1 MESNEQLTPD
11 VKTKED
17 MLKNLDVLLDE
28 DLPYHQRLEA
38 YEYLMEDCEP
48 ILEDMIDKIYT
59 TEGETGKMLMEILAE
74 YKGNKAIFMGL
85 VSYLYKGED
94 VALFARLIGAYGDE
108 QGVEVLK
115 TFCENYEPN
124 YNEYMELRNAVEELG
139 GDFDLKQDFS
149 DDPFYRFLKGLDEVD
164 DESRK
169 SPLRTISS
177 KIANVPTKRATRIS
191 TARTKIAIVTM
202 TIASAIIM
210 IVRTRIATA
219 IIMIVKTSI
228 ATAVI
233 ITTIDLIFHNVL
245 HAFGRAFLFAFSVFT
260 ASKTSRNTTIAN
272 SITPSTLL
280 TG

>member
-1 MESNEQLTPD
+1 MQENNQTSD
-11 VKTKED
+11 VKTKQE
-17 MLKNLDVLLDE
+17 MLEKLDVLLNE

-38 YEYLMEDCEP
+38 YEYLLEDCEP

-59 TEGETGKMLMEILAE
+59 LDGETGKMLMEILAE

-108 QGVEVLK
+108 QGIEVLK

-164 DESRK
+164 DESRQ
-169 SPLRTISS
+169 SPFEDYFKQNHEHSHDDDECDDDCDCEDEDCDCDDDCDCHDHRHHHDCDDDDC
-177 KIANVPTKRATRIS
+177 RC
-191 TARTKIAIVTM
+191 
-202 TIASAIIM
+202 
-210 IVRTRIATA
+210 
-219 IIMIVKTSI
+219 
-228 ATAVI
+228 
-233 ITTIDLIFHNVL
+233 HE
-245 HAFGRAFLFAFSVFT
+245 
-260 ASKTSRNTTIAN
+260 
-272 SITPSTLL
+272 
-280 TG
+280 

>member
-1 MESNEQLTPD
+1 MQENNQTSD
-11 VKTKED
+11 VKTKQE
-17 MLKNLDVLLDE
+17 MLEKLDVLLRE

-38 YEYLMEDCEP
+38 YEYLLEDCEP

-59 TEGETGKMLMEILAE
+59 LDGETGKMLMEILAE

-108 QGVEVLK
+108 QGIEVLK

-164 DESRK
+164 DESRQ
-169 SPLRTISS
+169 SPFEDYFKQNHEHSHDDDECDDDCDCEEDDCDCDDDECHCR
-177 KIANVPTKRATRIS
+177 
-191 TARTKIAIVTM
+191 
-202 TIASAIIM
+202 
-210 IVRTRIATA
+210 
-219 IIMIVKTSI
+219 
-228 ATAVI
+228 
-233 ITTIDLIFHNVL
+233 DEGDCDDDCHC
-245 HAFGRAFLFAFSVFT
+245 HHHDCDDDCHCHE
-260 ASKTSRNTTIAN
+260 
-272 SITPSTLL
+272 
-280 TG
+280 

>member
-1 MESNEQLTPD
+1 MQENNQTSD
-11 VKTKED
+11 VKTKQE
-17 MLKNLDVLLDE
+17 MLEKLDVLLNE

-38 YEYLMEDCEP
+38 YEYLLEDCEP

-59 TEGETGKMLMEILAE
+59 LDGETGKMLMEILAE

-108 QGVEVLK
+108 QGIEVLK

-164 DESRK
+164 DESRQ
-169 SPLRTISS
+169 SPFEDYFKQNHEHSHDDDECDDDCDCEDEDCDCDDDECRCHDEDCDYDDDCDCHHHDC
-177 KIANVPTKRATRIS
+177 N
-191 TARTKIAIVTM
+191 
-202 TIASAIIM
+202 
-210 IVRTRIATA
+210 
-219 IIMIVKTSI
+219 
-228 ATAVI
+228 
-233 ITTIDLIFHNVL
+233 DGDCHC
-245 HAFGRAFLFAFSVFT
+245 HE
-260 ASKTSRNTTIAN
+260 
-272 SITPSTLL
+272 
-280 TG
+280 

>member
-1 MESNEQLTPD
+1 MQENNQTSD
-11 VKTKED
+11 VKTKQE
-17 MLKNLDVLLDE
+17 MLEKLDVLLRE

-38 YEYLMEDCEP
+38 YEYLLEDCEP

-59 TEGETGKMLMEILAE
+59 LDGETGKMLMEILAE

-108 QGVEVLK
+108 QGIEVLK

-164 DESRK
+164 DESRQ
-169 SPLRTISS
+169 SPFEDYFKQNHEHSHDDDECDDDCDCEDEDCDCDDDECRCHDEDCDYDDDCDCHDH
-177 KIANVPTKRATRIS
+177 RHHHDCDYDDCRC
-191 TARTKIAIVTM
+191 
-202 TIASAIIM
+202 
-210 IVRTRIATA
+210 
-219 IIMIVKTSI
+219 
-228 ATAVI
+228 
-233 ITTIDLIFHNVL
+233 HE
-245 HAFGRAFLFAFSVFT
+245 
-260 ASKTSRNTTIAN
+260 
-272 SITPSTLL
+272 
-280 TG
+280 

>member
-1 MESNEQLTPD
+1 
-11 VKTKED
+11 
-17 MLKNLDVLLDE
+17 MLSVMLDE
-28 DLPYHQRLEA
+28 DKPYQQRLDA
-38 YEYLMEDCEP
+38 YEYLLEDCEP

-59 TEGETGKMLMEILAE
+59 LDGDTGKMLMEVLAE

-164 DESRK
+164 EESRK
-169 SPLRTISS
+169 SPFEDYF
-177 KIANVPTKRATRIS
+177 NE
-191 TARTKIAIVTM
+191 
-202 TIASAIIM
+202 
-210 IVRTRIATA
+210 
-219 IIMIVKTSI
+219 
-228 ATAVI
+228 
-233 ITTIDLIFHNVL
+233 HN
-245 HAFGRAFLFAFSVFT
+245 HNCDDEEDCDCDEEDCDCDDCDDDDCDCDDDCSCHRH
-260 ASKTSRNTTIAN
+260 
-272 SITPSTLL
+272 
-280 TG
+280 

>member
-1 MESNEQLTPD
+1 MTNNSDMLQGDNMPD
-11 VKTKED
+11 LHEKTKDEMLD
-17 MLKNLDVLLDE
+17 MLSVMLDE
-28 DLPYHQRLEA
+28 DKPYQQRLDA
-38 YEYLMEDCEP
+38 YEYLLEDCEP

-59 TEGETGKMLMEILAE
+59 LDGDTGKMLMEVLAE

-164 DESRK
+164 EESRK
-169 SPLRTISS
+169 SPFEDYF
-177 KIANVPTKRATRIS
+177 NE
-191 TARTKIAIVTM
+191 
-202 TIASAIIM
+202 
-210 IVRTRIATA
+210 
-219 IIMIVKTSI
+219 
-228 ATAVI
+228 
-233 ITTIDLIFHNVL
+233 HN
-245 HAFGRAFLFAFSVFT
+245 HNCDCDDDCDCHHHDCDDDCSCHRH
-260 ASKTSRNTTIAN
+260 
-272 SITPSTLL
+272 
-280 TG
+280 

>member
-1 MESNEQLTPD
+1 MQENNQTSD
-11 VKTKED
+11 VKTKQE
-17 MLKNLDVLLDE
+17 MLEKLDVLLNE

-38 YEYLMEDCEP
+38 YEYLLEDCEP

-59 TEGETGKMLMEILAE
+59 LDGETGKMLMEILAE

-108 QGVEVLK
+108 QGIEVLK

-164 DESRK
+164 DESRQ
-169 SPLRTISS
+169 SPFEDYFKQNHEHSHDDDECDDDCDCEDEDCDCDDDECRCHDEDCDCDGDCDCHDH
-177 KIANVPTKRATRIS
+177 RHHHDCDDDDCRC
-191 TARTKIAIVTM
+191 
-202 TIASAIIM
+202 
-210 IVRTRIATA
+210 
-219 IIMIVKTSI
+219 
-228 ATAVI
+228 
-233 ITTIDLIFHNVL
+233 HE
-245 HAFGRAFLFAFSVFT
+245 
-260 ASKTSRNTTIAN
+260 
-272 SITPSTLL
+272 
-280 TG
+280 

>member
-1 MESNEQLTPD
+1 MKMESNEQLTPD

-17 MLKNLDVLLDE
+17 MLKSLDVLLDE

-169 SPLRTISS
+169 SPFEDYFKQNREYSDEES
-177 KIANVPTKRATRIS
+177 GEDFDCEDEDCDCDDDDCECHHHDCEDEDCDCHHP
-191 TARTKIAIVTM
+191 
-202 TIASAIIM
+202 
-210 IVRTRIATA
+210 
-219 IIMIVKTSI
+219 
-228 ATAVI
+228 
-233 ITTIDLIFHNVL
+233 DCDDDCGCGH
-245 HAFGRAFLFAFSVFT
+245 HHHD
-260 ASKTSRNTTIAN
+260 
-272 SITPSTLL
+272 
-280 TG
+280 

>member
-1 MESNEQLTPD
+1 MQENNQTSD
-11 VKTKED
+11 VKTKQE
-17 MLKNLDVLLDE
+17 MLEKLDVLLNE

-38 YEYLMEDCEP
+38 YEYLLEDCEP

-59 TEGETGKMLMEILAE
+59 LDGETGKMLMEILAE

-108 QGVEVLK
+108 QGIEVLK

-164 DESRK
+164 DESRQ
-169 SPLRTISS
+169 SPFEDYFKQNHEHSHDDDECDDDCDCEDEDCYCDDDECRCHDEDCDCDDDCDCHDH
-177 KIANVPTKRATRIS
+177 RHHH
-191 TARTKIAIVTM
+191 
-202 TIASAIIM
+202 
-210 IVRTRIATA
+210 
-219 IIMIVKTSI
+219 
-228 ATAVI
+228 
-233 ITTIDLIFHNVL
+233 DCDDDDCHC
-245 HAFGRAFLFAFSVFT
+245 HE
-260 ASKTSRNTTIAN
+260 
-272 SITPSTLL
+272 
-280 TG
+280 

>member
-1 MESNEQLTPD
+1 M
-11 VKTKED
+11 KTKQE
-17 MLKNLDVLLDE
+17 MLEKLDVLLRE

-38 YEYLMEDCEP
+38 YEYLLEDCEP

-59 TEGETGKMLMEILAE
+59 LDGETGKMLMEILAE

-108 QGVEVLK
+108 QGIEVLK

-164 DESRK
+164 DESRQ
-169 SPLRTISS
+169 SPFEDYFKQNHEHSHDDDECDDDCDCEEDDCDCDDDECHCR
-177 KIANVPTKRATRIS
+177 
-191 TARTKIAIVTM
+191 
-202 TIASAIIM
+202 
-210 IVRTRIATA
+210 
-219 IIMIVKTSI
+219 
-228 ATAVI
+228 
-233 ITTIDLIFHNVL
+233 DEGDCDDDCHC
-245 HAFGRAFLFAFSVFT
+245 HHHDCDDDCHCHE
-260 ASKTSRNTTIAN
+260 
-272 SITPSTLL
+272 
-280 TG
+280 

>member
-1 MESNEQLTPD
+1 MQENNQTSD
-11 VKTKED
+11 VKTKKE
-17 MLKNLDVLLDE
+17 MLEKLDVLLNE

-38 YEYLMEDCEP
+38 YEYLLEDCEP

-59 TEGETGKMLMEILAE
+59 LDGETGKMLMEILAE

-108 QGVEVLK
+108 QGIEVLK

-164 DESRK
+164 DESRQ
-169 SPLRTISS
+169 SPFEDYFKQNHEHSHDDDECDDDCDCEDEDCDCDDDECHCHDEDCDCDDDCDCHDHRHHH
-177 KIANVPTKRATRIS
+177 
-191 TARTKIAIVTM
+191 
-202 TIASAIIM
+202 
-210 IVRTRIATA
+210 
-219 IIMIVKTSI
+219 
-228 ATAVI
+228 
-233 ITTIDLIFHNVL
+233 DCDDDDCHC
-245 HAFGRAFLFAFSVFT
+245 HE
-260 ASKTSRNTTIAN
+260 
-272 SITPSTLL
+272 
-280 TG
+280 